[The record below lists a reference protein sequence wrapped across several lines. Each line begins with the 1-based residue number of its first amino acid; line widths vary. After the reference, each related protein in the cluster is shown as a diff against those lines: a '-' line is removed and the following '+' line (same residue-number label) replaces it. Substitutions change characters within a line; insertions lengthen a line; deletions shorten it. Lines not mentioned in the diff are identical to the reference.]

1 MSELTTA
8 DKIAMYV
15 GGGLVVLGTVGIG
28 LVEMIAGS
36 PHPVSGE
43 GQIVHEALVPLEIRS
58 YIILVGLLIWGL
70 YAIYKVVAIKPSA
83 GATQREMRTG
93 QTE

>member
-8 DKIAMYV
+8 DRIAMYV
-15 GGGLVVLGTVGIG
+15 GGGLVLLGTVGIG
-28 LVEMIAGS
+28 FLEMLFGS

-43 GQIVHEALVPLEIRS
+43 GQIVHESLVPLRIRS
-58 YIILVGLLIWGL
+58 YIILLGLLVWGV
-70 YAIYKVVAIKPSA
+70 YAIYKVVAA
-83 GATQREMRTG
+83 GGTTGTSRADIGTG